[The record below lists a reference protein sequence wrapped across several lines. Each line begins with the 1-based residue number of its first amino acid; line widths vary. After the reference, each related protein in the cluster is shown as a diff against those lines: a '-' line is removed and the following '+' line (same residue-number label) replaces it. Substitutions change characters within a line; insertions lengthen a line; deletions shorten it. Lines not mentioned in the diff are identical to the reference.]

1 MAVGAP
7 SLCDKSGLGVLVGVA
22 WAFGTQLPP
31 AANCRLP
38 CGGLV
43 GCSGG
48 PPGGGNGR
56 PIRVAGGYGGRFW
69 GSGSRGPGAVVSL
82 FFLPLSCQQSARSGQ
97 MSESW
102 WELPDPPD
110 AKAKS
115 GDERA
120 VTRRREKLMV
130 NADVKL
136 LVREALDPI
145 ETGLIKMRALMKQV
159 RDERDNARAKVEELE
174 HEGRLAAKT
183 INHLTYVNKIQG
195 EHMEELKR
203 WHAAAKK
210 ENKEYLEEFGRDC
223 SLCF

>member
-1 MAVGAP
+1 MP
-7 SLCDKSGLGVLVGVA
+7 
-22 WAFGTQLPP
+22 
-31 AANCRLP
+31 
-38 CGGLV
+38 
-43 GCSGG
+43 
-48 PPGGGNGR
+48 
-56 PIRVAGGYGGRFW
+56 
-69 GSGSRGPGAVVSL
+69 
-82 FFLPLSCQQSARSGQ
+82 
-97 MSESW
+97 ESW
-102 WELPDPPD
+102 WDLPGPPD
-110 AKAKS
+110 ARPKS
-115 GDERA
+115 EDERA

-183 INHLTYVNKIQG
+183 TNHLTYVNKIQG